1 MNHQKIT
8 VVTVCYN
15 AERDIEKTIQSV
27 INQTYDNIEYIIVD
41 GASKDGT
48 MQVVEKYKDKIAKI
62 VSEPDKGI
70 YDAMNKGIKL
80 ATGEWI
86 NFMNAGD
93 CFYDNDSVA
102 NSVPMFNDTD
112 IISGISTLSGQ
123 TWYPTKPSGLS
134 LTFFLTKSL
143 SQQATFIK
151 TNLMKKHGYDT
162 TYKSASDSLFFF
174 EALIIENVSYQD
186 ISVMVARCDDA
197 GMSGNEEQGYRELS
211 DGIKRMLPPR
221 MTYEVDFIHKYHNP
235 AVLTI
240 GAFLQ
245 KCTFLKRILKYYRR
259 HRKNR

>member
-1 MNHQKIT
+1 MYHPKIT

-15 AERDIEKTIQSV
+15 AERDIEKTILSV

-48 MQVVEKYKDKIAKI
+48 MQVVERYKNQIAKI

-93 CFYDNDSVA
+93 CFYYNDSVA
-102 NSVPMFNDTD
+102 KSISLFNDAD

-123 TWYPTKPSGLS
+123 TWYPTKASDLS

-143 SQQATFIK
+143 NHQATFIR
-151 TNLMKKHGYDT
+151 TELMKKHGYDT

-174 EALIIENVSYQD
+174 KVLIIENAGYQD
-186 ISVMVARCDDA
+186 IPIMVAKCDDA
-197 GMSGNEEQGYRELS
+197 GMSGNEEQGYKELS
-211 DGIKRMLPPR
+211 EGIKNILPSRMA
-221 MTYEVDFIHKYHNP
+221 YEVDFIHKYHNP

-240 GAFLQ
+240 GSFLQ
-245 KCTFLKRILKYYRR
+245 KCTFLKKILKYYRK
-259 HRKNR
+259 HRNKR

>member
-93 CFYDNDSVA
+93 RFFDDKVIGNLFFEELEENIGVIFGDSY
-102 NSVPMFNDTD
+102 NNNGLCKMKPFIYTPDKLCPM
-112 IISGISTLSGQ
+112 GICHQ
-123 TWYPTKPSGLS
+123 
-134 LTFFLTKSL
+134 
-143 SQQATFIK
+143 
-151 TNLMKKHGYDT
+151 
-162 TYKSASDSLFFF
+162 SLFVRTSL
-174 EALIIENVSYQD
+174 AKENPFDPSFKVAADYN
-186 ISVMVARCDDA
+186 MVRTIYDKGFTFKEVHTPVAIYDMYGFSANNSILQIDETARIC
-197 GMSGNEEQGYRELS
+197 
-211 DGIKRMLPPR
+211 
-221 MTYEVDFIHKYHNP
+221 HKYGSFVH
-235 AVLTI
+235 LW
-240 GAFLQ
+240 
-245 KCTFLKRILKYYRR
+245 YRNV
-259 HRKNR
+259 RKVKNMIKQLLHL